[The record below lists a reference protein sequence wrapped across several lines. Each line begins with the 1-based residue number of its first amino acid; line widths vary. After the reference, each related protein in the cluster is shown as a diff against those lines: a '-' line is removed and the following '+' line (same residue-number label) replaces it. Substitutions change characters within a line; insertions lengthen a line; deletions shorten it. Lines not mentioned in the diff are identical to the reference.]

1 MERLL
6 QMIDYSK
13 GFTFLS
19 IRSELHQ
26 TFIKALQKM
35 KVEIIRD
42 DTTLLYYLS
51 KEEAM
56 TFEAR

>member
-1 MERLL
+1 
-6 QMIDYSK
+6 MIDYSK